1 MPDDEDEI
9 KENMSLGHA
18 NAIFSSA
25 KSSLCFVSVELITE
39 AAIYNF
45 IQTNIPK
52 EVKSARD
59 VNQG

>member
-18 NAIFSSA
+18 NAIF
-25 KSSLCFVSVELITE
+25 SSLCFVSVELITE